1 MGFLPISW
9 TPWRAVLGCF
19 LSVGTIVMMDA
30 LHLLQ
35 TRKPRSNVRVKI
47 VLQHSSSA
55 NSRRSN
61 SDWRANIP
69 FFLYIR
75 LYSYFSALFPLTDSQ
90 FLGEQANQTVSTT
103 QKTSKLFWPR
113 LCLCNTR
120 MYDAGK
126 WSTRTKNVK
135 HYIFLRK
142 YFPDFFKINN
152 PSF

>member
-35 TRKPRSNVRVKI
+35 TRKPRSNMRVKI
-47 VLQHSSSA
+47 VLQHSSST

-69 FFLYIR
+69 FFLFSVHKVIF
-75 LYSYFSALFPLTDSQ
+75 LFFSTFPSYKLPVPWRTRKSNCLDNT
-90 FLGEQANQTVSTT
+90 
-103 QKTSKLFWPR
+103 KTSKLFWPR

-126 WSTRTKNVK
+126 WSTRTKIVK
-135 HYIFLRK
+135 HYIFFWGNIFLISLK
-142 YFPDFFKINN
+142 
-152 PSF
+152 